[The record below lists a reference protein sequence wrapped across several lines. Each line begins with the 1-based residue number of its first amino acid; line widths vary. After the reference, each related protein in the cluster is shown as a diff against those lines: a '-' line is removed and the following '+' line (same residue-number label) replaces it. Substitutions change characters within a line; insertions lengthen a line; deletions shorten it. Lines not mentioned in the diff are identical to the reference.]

1 MVRTPRL
8 RSTGS
13 SSVPLMGERPCM
25 RGRTRSDAATP
36 ISGTISACGVPG
48 TSGLGDRRVA
58 MKRRAFWFEPRPSAR
73 RTAVVWTTGTPARRA
88 AAARRAMAGTTGAAA
103 RASSGRSEWSPIT
116 PRWHSLATSAACGG
130 TRSAARATATSSRPL
145 EVEAGVEGVAARV
158 VEAERAGAEDL
169 HHERAGRLRAPE
181 DEALGEIQP
190 HVLHLAGDRVRERR
204 ELDLE
209 G

>member
-25 RGRTRSDAATP
+25 RGRTRSDSATP
-36 ISGTISACGVPG
+36 IPGTISACGRPG
-48 TSGLGDRRVA
+48 
-58 MKRRAFWFEPRPSAR
+58 
-73 RTAVVWTTGTPARRA
+73 
-88 AAARRAMAGTTGAAA
+88 
-103 RASSGRSEWSPIT
+103 
-116 PRWHSLATSAACGG
+116 
-130 TRSAARATATSSRPL
+130 SAARSTATSSRAL
-145 EVEAGVEGVAARV
+145 EVEAGGEGVAARV

-169 HHERAGRLRAPE
+169 HHERAGRQRAPE

-209 G
+209 RARDAEGT